1 MKTLALVLSTLLV
14 VACGQKSGGGAA
26 HSGASPTSED
36 DKTLYAL
43 GLLAGRQLA
52 NLKLLPQE
60 LEMVQRGINDA
71 ATGATP
77 EVQLD
82 TYGPKVQA
90 MARTRAAANAA
101 AAAAVEKTKDQ
112 PYLDAAEKE
121 QGAEKT
127 ASGMVYKE
135 LTPGTGDSPKPT
147 DRVKVNYEGKLIDG
161 TVFDSSYKRNQPA
174 TFGLN
179 GVIPCWTEG
188 VQKMKVGGTAQLV
201 CPSTIAYGDQGHP
214 PTIPGGAVLTFKV
227 ELISI
232 EAAGAAPAPAP
243 GLPPGLNMGGRPMMG
258 GPGGMQM
265 MAPGA
270 HLQAPAGVQI
280 HPAPA
285 PGAVPAAK

>member
-60 LEMVQRGINDA
+60 LEMVQRGISDA

-101 AAAAVEKTKDQ
+101 AAVAVAMCAGIDF
-112 PYLDAAEKE
+112 DAALGGVA
-121 QGAEKT
+121 GAEGT
-127 ASGMVYKE
+127 CLRAEFWRTPSGLRV
-135 LTPGTGDSPKPT
+135 LNDSYNANPES
-147 DRVKVNYEGKLIDG
+147 V
-161 TVFDSSYKRNQPA
+161 
-174 TFGLN
+174 
-179 GVIPCWTEG
+179 
-188 VQKMKVGGTAQLV
+188 
-201 CPSTIAYGDQGHP
+201 
-214 PTIPGGAVLTFKV
+214 
-227 ELISI
+227 
-232 EAAGAAPAPAP
+232 
-243 GLPPGLNMGGRPMMG
+243 
-258 GPGGMQM
+258 
-265 MAPGA
+265 
-270 HLQAPAGVQI
+270 
-280 HPAPA
+280 
-285 PGAVPAAK
+285 